1 METSNQYSELA
12 VHCGSNTDSMER
24 LADIC
29 KEEADKLAETLKL
42 AEGEE
47 VSVPFWTSGPG
58 FPELICT
65 GIFKRNDNGKIVY
78 DLDFSESTL

>member
-1 METSNQYSELA
+1 METSNHQSELSI
-12 VHCGSNTDSMER
+12 HCGKNTDSMER

-42 AEGEE
+42 AEGDV
-47 VSVPFWTSGPG
+47 VSVPFWTLGPG

-65 GIFKRNDNGKIVY
+65 GIFKRNDNGKIVC
-78 DLDFSESTL
+78 DLDFSESVL

>member
-47 VSVPFWTSGPG
+47 VSVPFGH
-58 FPELICT
+58 
-65 GIFKRNDNGKIVY
+65 
-78 DLDFSESTL
+78 

>member
-1 METSNQYSELA
+1 METSNQYS
-12 VHCGSNTDSMER
+12 VRCGSNTDSMER

-42 AEGEE
+42 AEGE
-47 VSVPFWTSGPG
+47 VVYVPFWTSGPG

-65 GIFKRNDNGKIVY
+65 GIFKRDDSGKIVC
-78 DLDFSESTL
+78 DLDFSESVL

>member
-1 METSNQYSELA
+1 MKKESQQNDLA
-12 VHCGSNTDSMER
+12 VKCGSNTDSMER

-29 KEEADKLAETLKL
+29 EEEADKLAETLKIS
-42 AEGEE
+42 EGEV

-65 GIFKRNDNGKIVY
+65 GIFKRDDNGKIVY
-78 DLDFSESTL
+78 DLDFSESVL